1 MKSDYQYSAS
11 IVYNNFPWPQS
22 VSKEDIKKIETAGQ
36 TILNARAKHSG
47 KSLAWLYNPE
57 TMPANLQD
65 AHDALDNLIDDAY
78 AYSGEHRD
86 APRVAF
92 LFEQYQQLTSLLPT
106 EADNEADKGVKS
118 KQKKVGK
125 VLV

>member
-1 MKSDYQYSAS
+1 MKSDYSYSNT
-11 IVYNNFPWPQS
+11 IVYNNFPWPQG
-22 VSKEDIKKIETAGQ
+22 VSKEEVKKIETAGQ
-36 TILNARAKHSG
+36 AILNARAKHSG

-78 AYSGEHRD
+78 VYSGEHRD
-86 APRVAF
+86 APRVSF
-92 LFEQYQQLTSLLPT
+92 LFEQYQKLTSLLPT
-106 EADNEADKGVKS
+106 DTDNEGDKVVKS